1 VTEPAAIVELRR
13 VLQVAAPDADAD
25 EIDRRAREIAA
36 YAAMIGA
43 GRVAAARR
51 GTAPGSKALDALYGR
66 IDGVIDLI
74 DKLQPD
80 AQIALR
86 RRPGA
91 PALAD
96 MTRVLWEWNE
106 HVLAARAQLGLSA
119 DEPTRKGRG
128 RKDEAKHIARYCG
141 AAFTALTGKK
151 AAITNRERQPAHG
164 PFLDMVR
171 GVFAALGIEA
181 SAEAALTGKPMEKTR
196 PPKAL

>member
-1 VTEPAAIVELRR
+1 MTEPAAIIELRR
-13 VLQVAAPDADAD
+13 VLQVAAPDADAAD
-25 EIDRRAREIAA
+25 IDRCARAIAA

-43 GRVAAARR
+43 GRVASARR
-51 GTAPGSKALDALYGR
+51 GAVPGSKALDALYKR
-66 IDGVIDLI
+66 IDSVIDLI
-74 DKLQPD
+74 ETLQPD

-96 MTRVLWEWNE
+96 MTRVLWEWSE
-106 HVLAARAQLGLSA
+106 HVLAARAQLGLSP

-128 RKDEAKHIARYCG
+128 RKDEAKRIAKYCG
-141 AAFTALTGKK
+141 TAFTALTDNK
-151 AAITNRERQPAHG
+151 ATIRNRERQPAHG

-181 SAEAALTGKPMEKTR
+181 SAEAAVTGKPMEKTR
-196 PPKAL
+196 PLKVP